1 MSNSLFVFVTNNK
14 ILSYFITLGT
24 INEIVSMYM
33 LKNFIRYLLL
43 NDYKLSDYYL
53 VVDNSKTLVSKV
65 ALKYYEFLY

>member
-1 MSNSLFVFVTNNK
+1 MFVFVTNNK

-65 ALKYYEFLY
+65 ALKYHEFLY

>member
-1 MSNSLFVFVTNNK
+1 MFVFVTSNK

-24 INEIVSMYM
+24 INEIVSLYM

-65 ALKYYEFLY
+65 TLKYY